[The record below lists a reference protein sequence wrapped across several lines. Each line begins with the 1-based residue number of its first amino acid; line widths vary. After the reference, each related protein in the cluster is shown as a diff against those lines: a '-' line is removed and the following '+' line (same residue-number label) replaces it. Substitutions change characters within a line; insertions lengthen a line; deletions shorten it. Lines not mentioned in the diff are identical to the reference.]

1 MSSPEPG
8 SPTSQ
13 GSDSSLSSP
22 MDRLSISRPS
32 LTADSEEV
40 KLFTILFNKSNTEE
54 QNFYID
60 QFFEKMSDTSL
71 LKRYY
76 YNKTLKGAAGRT
88 NAISCVKKFLT
99 DPKTNVCVGFSSEFK
114 SFKLFEAYR
123 TFLDDF
129 KFPLFSST
137 MSLPQLELLSMLIFS
152 NREPKA
158 LSSCKFVVQSVMFGV
173 TNLKYATYSSSED
186 KLDYKE
192 VEQPVQETKTTDDLL
207 KFLKSIGITNNVIT
221 KNFNLGKMSKPTDIP
236 IDKQAN
242 SELTFD
248 KTYFVFD
255 FVNPKG
261 NKSIITMR
269 LGKTTNTVTDCK
281 FVVYNIK
288 EHGVVETYSWDGT
301 IDDMKFYHECEG
313 GPKLSAEITGNA
325 DDPPP
330 AGGASKRHYS
340 KSTNKT
346 KRAKGVRRTKRRNIK
361 KNKSRRKYGKVRN
374 TKRKLRRF
382 HH

>member
-152 NREPKA
+152 NREPEA
-158 LSSCKFVVQSVMFGV
+158 LSSCDFMVNSVDFDNTSNIRYERGESKPAKTV
-173 TNLKYATYSSSED
+173 TEL
-186 KLDYKE
+186 LD
-192 VEQPVQETKTTDDLL
+192 
-207 KFLKSIGITNNVIT
+207 FLQHIGINNNVT
-221 KNFNLGKMSKPTDIP
+221 TRNFKLGKMSKPANIPRDIEAKKA
-236 IDKQAN
+236 IKFN
-242 SELTFD
+242 KTF
-248 KTYFVFD
+248 FVFD
-255 FVNPKG
+255 FINQQGK
-261 NKSIITMR
+261 NTIITML
-269 LGKTTNTVTDCK
+269 LGETTGTVTDCK
-281 FVVYNIK
+281 FIVYNITEK
-288 EHGVVETYSWDGT
+288 TLEVEEYSWDVK
-301 IDDMKFYHECEG
+301 IDNMTFHHGCTG
-313 GPKLSAEITGNA
+313 GRIVSSGITGDVDDA
-325 DDPPP
+325 D
-330 AGGASKRHYS
+330 GGAGKRRYS

-346 KRAKGVRRTKRRNIK
+346 KRAKRARRTKRQNIK
-361 KNKSRRKYGKVRN
+361 KNKSRRKYGKARN

>member
-1 MSSPEPG
+1 M
-8 SPTSQ
+8 
-13 GSDSSLSSP
+13 
-22 MDRLSISRPS
+22 
-32 LTADSEEV
+32 
-40 KLFTILFNKSNTEE
+40 
-54 QNFYID
+54 
-60 QFFEKMSDTSL
+60 
-71 LKRYY
+71 
-76 YNKTLKGAAGRT
+76 
-88 NAISCVKKFLT
+88 
-99 DPKTNVCVGFSSEFK
+99 
-114 SFKLFEAYR
+114 
-123 TFLDDF
+123 
-129 KFPLFSST
+129 
-137 MSLPQLELLSMLIFS
+137 
-152 NREPKA
+152 
-158 LSSCKFVVQSVMFGV
+158 FVTGNV

-192 VEQPVQETKTTDDLL
+192 VEQPVQVTKTTNELL
-207 KFLKSIGITNNVIT
+207 DFLKRIGITNNVIT

-255 FVNPKG
+255 FVNPQG

-269 LGKTTNTVTDCK
+269 LDTTMGTVTKCK

-288 EHGVVETYSWDGT
+288 EHNLVETYEWDGT

-325 DDPPP
+325 DVADDPPGG
-330 AGGASKRHYS
+330 GGAGKRRYS

-346 KRAKGVRRTKRRNIK
+346 KRTKRARRTKRRNIK
-361 KNKSRRKYGKVRN
+361 KNKSRRKYGKARN
-374 TKRKLRRF
+374 TKRKLHRF